1 MELSRE
7 QAILAKEKK
16 VHENHKFAVVVKK
29 EVNVMLEER
38 EKAIAQ
44 GIEENKKVI
53 REIQAQEEMA

>member
-1 MELSRE
+1 M
-7 QAILAKEKK
+7 AKEKK